1 MAAER
6 SGKEG
11 RDIWNLLSSQWLVVW
26 DYARFLVLPE
36 PCLQIRPPV
45 SDTTTKDAQDN
56 RSGIYRAR
64 QLVICTTTTTRIP
77 LLLAAISAASTLL
90 RLKSTGIT
98 RNFVSHVV
106 STERHR
112 SPIPEPRPSFQR
124 PTRRL
129 PPRNFAPKCSRQSL
143 IRKEEGIRKIN
154 LFGKLLGSQE
164 WKRWPVPVADLAANQ
179 SLGTQ
184 LGQSGLL
191 VGSRGV
197 SGPTPVRSLIFARS
211 AY

>member
-1 MAAER
+1 MYCTYYRAHILNTYPFVCSDSQDTMMNSGTPASLGCNSMFQAVRRSQRRGGAVAAEG

-11 RDIWNLLSSQWLVVW
+11 RGIWNLLSSQWLVVW
-26 DYARFLVLPE
+26 DYARLLVLPE

-64 QLVICTTTTTRIP
+64 QLVTCTTTTTRIP
-77 LLLAAISAASTLL
+77 LLLAAFSAASTLL

-129 PPRNFAPKCSRQSL
+129 PALPEKFCAKVLAPVLDSKGR
-143 IRKEEGIRKIN
+143 RH
-154 LFGKLLGSQE
+154 
-164 WKRWPVPVADLAANQ
+164 P
-179 SLGTQ
+179 
-184 LGQSGLL
+184 
-191 VGSRGV
+191 
-197 SGPTPVRSLIFARS
+197 
-211 AY
+211 